1 MYSARKN
8 KQQTKVTQK
17 QGRKIKRRNHT
28 SADPTIKKKE
38 HQDTKI
44 EIKYKRGTI
53 QKKRTI
59 ITMTKVVVEHL

>member
-8 KQQTKVTQK
+8 KQQTKVTQE

-38 HQDTKI
+38 QL
-44 EIKYKRGTI
+44 Y
-53 QKKRTI
+53 
-59 ITMTKVVVEHL
+59 MEHTNAGAEK